1 MSKDADKN
9 AMPQPE
15 ADALPDDWFGPIDA
29 LVREYEDPPRE
40 ATLAS
45 TPRLA
50 DLHGMGAAKEWAET
64 LIRDLRDFREGR
76 IALSECD
83 RGCVLAGPPGT
94 GKTTLVRAL
103 AQDAGLPFIATSAA
117 TWLAHSYLG
126 PVIQA
131 VKADFAA
138 ARQNA
143 PSIIFIDEI
152 DGLTDRTAVD
162 PRYRSYWSGFVGSV
176 LEEIDGIRSQ
186 PGVIVIGATNH
197 LDAVDRALLR
207 SGRLERVIE
216 IAVPEPEDL
225 AGILRQKLGSDLPGE
240 DLMPAALLGL
250 GGTGAD
256 AERWVRGARRRARYK
271 GCELTIQDLIAEICG
286 GTNELE
292 PDFLF
297 RCAVHEAGHGV
308 AAVVRGE
315 ATQVDISLVK
325 RAAIAG
331 STRALTRGEALTP
344 DAARRMLIYLLA
356 GRAAEE
362 VMLGEVSGG
371 AGGMEESDLAGAT
384 RLAVRMVTSYGL
396 VGPDPLIYWGAN
408 LRPPQLPPH
417 MFTEVR
423 RELNAAYAEAVTLIQ
438 QHLQAVSQLATHLM
452 MHLAA
457 PDPVIRTI
465 IRESLEP
472 SGSIKATDTWH

>member
-1 MSKDADKN
+1 MSKDAEKN
-9 AMPQPE
+9 TIPQPE
-15 ADALPDDWFGPIDA
+15 ADARSDDWFGPIDA
-29 LVREYEDPPRE
+29 LAREYEGTPRE
-40 ATLAS
+40 STPAS
-45 TPRLA
+45 IPRLA
-50 DLHGMGAAKEWAET
+50 DLHGLGAAKEWAET

-83 RGCVLAGPPGT
+83 RGCLLAGPPGT
-94 GKTTLVRAL
+94 GKTTLARAL
-103 AQDAGLPFIATSAA
+103 AREAGVPFIATSAA
-117 TWLAHSYLG
+117 TWLAHSFLG
-126 PVIQA
+126 HVIQA

-143 PSIIFIDEI
+143 PSIIFIDEV
-152 DGLTDRTAVD
+152 DGLSDRTAVD
-162 PRYRSYWSGFVGSV
+162 PRYRSYWSAFVGSV
-176 LEEIDGIRSQ
+176 LEEIDGIQSQ
-186 PGVIVIGATNH
+186 PGVIVVGASNNVE
-197 LDAVDRALLR
+197 AVDRALLR
-207 SGRLERVIE
+207 SGRLERVIQ
-216 IAVPEPEDL
+216 IDVPEPGDL
-225 AGILRQKLGSDLPGE
+225 AMILRQKLGSDLPGE

-256 AERWVRGARRRARYK
+256 VERWVRGARRRARYK
-271 GCELTIQDLIAEICG
+271 GCELTAQDLTAEICG

-315 ATQVDISLVK
+315 AIEVDISLVK

-331 STRALTRGEALTP
+331 STRAITREEALTP

-371 AGGMEESDLAGAT
+371 AGGIEESDLAAAT
-384 RLAVRMVTSYGL
+384 RLATRMVASYGL

-408 LRPPQLPPH
+408 LKPPQLPPH
-417 MFTEVR
+417 MFAEVR
-423 RELNAAYAEAVTLIQ
+423 CELNAAYTDAVTLIQ

-472 SGSIKATDTWH
+472 SRSIKATDTRH